1 MILLRGYFFKHGS
14 LMLAVFCL
22 MWLIMIS
29 LFMVMVNTTD
39 LIMSLDLCKTS
50 KSYPNY
56 NSILFRSL
64 LAISRDKVRFLV
76 FITYFQG
83 VFNFQKWMLIFNSF
97 RLNIEKNTYYLTWN
111 KYIHSSLLQGVRVPF
126 FTF

>member
-22 MWLIMIS
+22 MWLIS
-29 LFMVMVNTTD
+29 LFMVIITTTD

-83 VFNFQKWMLIFNSF
+83 LQLSEMNADFQ
-97 RLNIEKNTYYLTWN
+97 
-111 KYIHSSLLQGVRVPF
+111 
-126 FTF
+126 

>member
-83 VFNFQKWMLIFNSF
+83 VFNFQK
-97 RLNIEKNTYYLTWN
+97 
-111 KYIHSSLLQGVRVPF
+111 
-126 FTF
+126 